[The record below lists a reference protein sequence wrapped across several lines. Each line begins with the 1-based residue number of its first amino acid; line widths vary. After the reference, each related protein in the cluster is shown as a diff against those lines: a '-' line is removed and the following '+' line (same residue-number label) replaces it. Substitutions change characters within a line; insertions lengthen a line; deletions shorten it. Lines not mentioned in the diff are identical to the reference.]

1 MATIAKAKKK
11 PDDEYY
17 TLYDDIQKELNYYKE
32 HFNNKIVLC
41 NCDDPFESNFF
52 KFFIMNFNYLNLKCL
67 ICTCYKGSPMAFTIF
82 DYLKDDNEE
91 ILKSTNGYVLD
102 INEVPMEN
110 GRGVTGEDIEKLL
123 FSKKYG
129 VKKLR
134 GDGDFKSEEC
144 LKYLDIADIV
154 VTNPPFSKFKE
165 YLPLLINYNKKFL
178 VIGDKNQITYEDIF
192 PLFKSN
198 KIWLGYTR
206 PNKFLLPN
214 GIITDKMN
222 GRPRWFTN
230 LNIKKRDEEL
240 ILYKEYNVS
249 EYPKLENFD
258 AIFVDEIVK
267 IPNDYYETM
276 AVPITFLDKYNPKQ
290 FEILGCSS
298 CISLFGIERKEPS
311 LEFLQKYKTGK
322 VRTKGN
328 YQNSKPMWID
338 SEGYANIGYHRIFI
352 RRK

>member
-1 MATIAKAKKK
+1 MTRKVIKKHIMLELLSIDEFEKASEIVKNAAARTELVLSEFFSAQSGNNIFLK
-11 PDDEYY
+11 PENMQY
-17 TLYDDIQKELNYYKE
+17 TGSYKLRGAYYKISTMSDE
-32 HFNNKIVLC
+32 ERSKG
-41 NCDDPFESNFF
+41 
-52 KFFIMNFNYLNLKCL
+52 L
-67 ICTCYKGSPMAFTIF
+67 ITASAGNHAQ
-82 DYLKDDNEE
+82 
-91 ILKSTNGYVLD
+91 
-102 INEVPMEN
+102 
-110 GRGVTGEDIEKLL
+110 GVAYAA
-123 FSKKYG
+123 KKYG

-240 ILYKEYNVS
+240 ILYKEYNAS

-258 AIFVDEIVK
+258 AIFVDEIAK

-311 LEFLQKYKTGK
+311 LEFLQKYKMGK

-328 YQNSKPMWID
+328 YQKSKPMWID